1 MPKPVTL
8 FNHYI
13 ASSLHVGINVTALVF
28 ISSIYLNTIVSIW
41 MYVVAFT
48 ATVFGYN
55 TIKYGEL
62 ASNGFPIR
70 LDRYAW
76 LSYLAAAVGLFA
88 LSRISREQQLIF
100 VAVGFLVLFYAF
112 PIQSNKRNIRN
123 QRKIKIYWVAC
134 VWSLFTVLFPCPEFI
149 FETQFWVVI
158 SHRFLFVLCATLP
171 FEIRD
176 SLSDPKSL
184 RTWPQRF
191 GIATTRSLGVFLSML
206 AGLMLFFSLLIENI
220 ATIITH
226 FILIMLLYK
235 AKPNQSK
242 YYASF
247 WVESLPLFW
256 VSMALMS

>member
-1 MPKPVTL
+1 MTL

-62 ASNGFPIR
+62 ASDGFPIR

-123 QRKIKIYWVAC
+123 QIVSFQSGLY
-134 VWSLFTVLFPCPEFI
+134 CP
-149 FETQFWVVI
+149 
-158 SHRFLFVLCATLP
+158 LNYPL
-171 FEIRD
+171 
-176 SLSDPKSL
+176 
-184 RTWPQRF
+184 
-191 GIATTRSLGVFLSML
+191 
-206 AGLMLFFSLLIENI
+206 
-220 ATIITH
+220 ITH
-226 FILIMLLYK
+226 PPQNLSTNGWIKLNLCCIFK
-235 AKPNQSK
+235 WQ
-242 YYASF
+242 ASCF
-247 WVESLPLFW
+247 RDQQN
-256 VSMALMS
+256 